1 MSVVLV
7 TGIEPFDGESLNPSW
22 EVARRL
28 DGQQPVDEP
37 VFPEGPAGYFTT
49 LPIKAMVQ
57 ALRREG
63 IPASVSQTAGT
74 YNCNA
79 IFYGLCHY
87 IASRQ
92 APMRGGFV
100 HLPYLPEMAAAHPGV
115 PSMALATQRDAV
127 KTLIRTALMTA
138 SDIRVGAG
146 AVLETR
152 GMNKKTQQRYPD
164 GLWLNGAW
172 TGWILALAAYL
183 MNRTLLC
190 AAAASAALGLLVL
203 YFVKTR
209 VENRKMFGKKMPAQA
224 PLPPEPA
231 PAGASQ
237 RVEK

>member
-28 DGQQPVDEP
+28 DGEQLAGATLVARQLPCVISRVNPALFHMLATLRPALVLCLGQAGGRADITLERVAINLVDARIPDNAGQQPVDEP

-100 HLPYLPEMAAAHPGV
+100 HLPYLPEMAAAHPGA

-146 AVLETR
+146 ALH
-152 GMNKKTQQRYPD
+152 
-164 GLWLNGAW
+164 
-172 TGWILALAAYL
+172 
-183 MNRTLLC
+183 
-190 AAAASAALGLLVL
+190 
-203 YFVKTR
+203 
-209 VENRKMFGKKMPAQA
+209 
-224 PLPPEPA
+224 
-231 PAGASQ
+231 
-237 RVEK
+237 